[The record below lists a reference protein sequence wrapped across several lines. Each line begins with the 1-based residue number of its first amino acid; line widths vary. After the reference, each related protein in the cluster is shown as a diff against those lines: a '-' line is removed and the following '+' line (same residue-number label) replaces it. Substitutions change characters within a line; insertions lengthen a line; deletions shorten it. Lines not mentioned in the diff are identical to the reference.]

1 MRIGNGFDVHAYAAN
16 RPLWLGCV
24 EWPGERGLDG
34 HSDAD
39 VVAHAVCDALLSAAG
54 AGDLGSNFGTDK
66 PEFQNAAGEVFLSAV
81 YQIVKT
87 RGFEIENVSVQ
98 VISNAPKISLRRSE
112 MEASVSKPLGGAV
125 VSISGTTTDGLG
137 FTGRGEGIAA
147 IATCLLRTV

>member
-1 MRIGNGFDVHAYAAN
+1 MRIGSGFDVHAYATN

-87 RGFEIENVSVQ
+87 HGFEIENISVQ
-98 VISNAPKISLRRSE
+98 VIANSPNISLRRAE
-112 MEASVSKPLGGAV
+112 MQAAVSKSLGGAV

-147 IATCLLRTV
+147 IATCLLRSV

>member
-1 MRIGNGFDVHAYAAN
+1 MRIGNGFDVHAYAAS

-81 YQIVKT
+81 YQIVKNQ
-87 RGFEIENVSVQ
+87 GFEIENISVQ
-98 VISNAPKISLRRSE
+98 LFANAP
-112 MEASVSKPLGGAV
+112 
-125 VSISGTTTDGLG
+125 
-137 FTGRGEGIAA
+137 
-147 IATCLLRTV
+147 

>member
-39 VVAHAVCDALLSAAG
+39 VVAHAVCDALLAAAG

-87 RGFEIENVSVQ
+87 KGFEIENISVQ
-98 VISNAPKISLRRSE
+98 VIANAPKISLRRSE
-112 MEASVSKPLGGAV
+112 MEAAVSKALGGAA

-137 FTGRGEGIAA
+137 FTGRGDGIAA
-147 IATCLLRTV
+147 IATCLVRTV